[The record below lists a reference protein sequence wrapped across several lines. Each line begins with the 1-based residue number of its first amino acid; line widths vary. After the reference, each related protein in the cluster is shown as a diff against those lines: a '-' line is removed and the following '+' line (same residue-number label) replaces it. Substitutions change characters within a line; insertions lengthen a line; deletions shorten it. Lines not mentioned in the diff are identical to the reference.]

1 MKKALGI
8 CSIIAGLVLIAKEVL
23 SKIEMNIAIKTIGG
37 VDGTDGVDGPTA
49 VFVAEKLGGA
59 KYSGLV
65 ASVLLL
71 VIGIVLVFWKRNK

>member
-8 CSIIAGLVLIAKEVL
+8 CSIIIGLALIAKEVL

-37 VDGTDGVDGPTA
+37 ADGPTA

-59 KYSGLV
+59 KYNGLV
-65 ASVLLL
+65 AGVLLL
-71 VIGIVLVFWKRNK
+71 VIGIVLVFWKRKRNK

>member
-8 CSIIAGLVLIAKEVL
+8 CSIIAGLILIVKEVL
-23 SKIEMNIAIKTIGG
+23 SKIEMNIAIKTIG
-37 VDGTDGVDGPTA
+37 GVDGPTA

-65 ASVLLL
+65 AGVLLL
-71 VIGIVLVFWKRNK
+71 VIGIVLVFWKRKRNQ